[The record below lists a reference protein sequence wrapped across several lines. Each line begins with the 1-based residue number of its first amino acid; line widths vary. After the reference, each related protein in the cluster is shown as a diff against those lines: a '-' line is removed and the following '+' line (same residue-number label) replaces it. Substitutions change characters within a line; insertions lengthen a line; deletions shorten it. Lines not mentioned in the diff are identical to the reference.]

1 MNKRLPRLIKVI
13 YQIIVI
19 FFFTISISQEIEPEI
34 TMERKKLIIL
44 TCEKEDKKIT
54 KKIYQIASSTAM
66 QLNRYNVIDRSQLT
80 RILKEQKLQHS
91 GVVDQNQ
98 AIEIGKVA
106 AANEAL
112 LIQVHNFGQK
122 GVPTEKQK
130 EKEEKEEP
138 ETGLFGWVV
147 KEVVKAE
154 IDKEMENVERYPNN
168 IHTVIDGEVRLI
180 NVETG
185 ESDASF
191 SIHAD
196 HTGGVKTKSLSEA
209 LKQVR
214 SQMYTNLKTMYT
226 LSSEILD
233 VRGGDVTL
241 LLGKN
246 MGVKPGT
253 LFEIIT
259 REEKRVVRDREITI
273 PGKSVGFV
281 EVQTM
286 SMDASEG
293 RVLRKWDDI
302 EPGYQAQ
309 EITGGIFA
317 GGISGMYGSGNRN
330 MRLRVFGNYKP
341 FHRFGWTGYIDIG
354 TVTSYREYASNSDLE
369 EQNFQFGL
377 GVDLN
382 YRLIRTS
389 PFSLG
394 GILSFPFDFH
404 SRSDDGLYGNEN
416 NEVHTVILPV
426 FSPRV
431 GIQSEIM
438 VSPSL
443 DLVIRGEYVLSS
455 INLDNKWTYS
465 DDDESSSLSAHWDL
479 DVGPEPEIN
488 YSGIVLTF
496 GIRSVFFQ

>member
-1 MNKRLPRLIKVI
+1 MMKEYYFIIPFILCIGLAQEVAPKV
-13 YQIIVI
+13 
-19 FFFTISISQEIEPEI
+19 

-44 TCEKEDKKIT
+44 SSENKDSDISKKIT
-54 KKIYQIASSTAM
+54 QIASSTAT
-66 QLNRYNVIDRSQLT
+66 QLNRYDVIDRSQLD
-80 RILKEQKLQHS
+80 RILSEQKLQHS
-91 GVVDQNQ
+91 GVVNPDQ

-106 AANEAL
+106 GANEAL
-112 LIQVHNFGQK
+112 FISITNFGQK
-122 GVPTEKQK
+122 GVPTEKQ
-130 EKEEKEEP
+130 EEKDEEEEP
-138 ETGLFGWVV
+138 ETGLFGWIV
-147 KEVVKAE
+147 KEVVKAG
-154 IDKEMENVERYPNN
+154 IDKELENVERYPNN

-185 ESDASF
+185 ESEASF

-196 HTGGVKTKSLSEA
+196 HTGGVKAKSLSEA

-214 SQMYTNLKTMYT
+214 SQMYTNLKTLYK

-330 MRLRVFGNYKP
+330 MRLRFFGNFNP
-341 FHRFGWTGYIDIG
+341 FHRFGGSAFGDIG
-354 TVTSYREYASNSDLE
+354 TVKDSRDDSD
-369 EQNFQFGL
+369 FQFGF
-377 GVDLN
+377 GFDIN
-382 YRLIRTS
+382 YRIIRTS

-394 GILSFPFDFH
+394 AVLSLPFDFH
-404 SRSDDGLYGNEN
+404 SRSDDVEKILDIES
-416 NEVHTVILPV
+416 HTVYIPV

-443 DLVIRGEYVLSS
+443 DLVIRGEYVLAS
-455 INLDNKWTYS
+455 INLDNQWTYTDE
-465 DDDESSSLSAHWDL
+465 DDASNSIPANWDL
-479 DVGPEPEIN
+479 NEGPEPEIN
-488 YSGIVLTF
+488 YSGIILTF

>member
-13 YQIIVI
+13 YQVIVI
-19 FFFTISISQEIEPEI
+19 SLFSVSISQEIEPEI

-44 TCEKEDKKIT
+44 TGEEKDKEIT
-54 KKIYQIASSTAM
+54 EKIYQIASSTAI
-66 QLNRYNVIDRSQLT
+66 QLNRYNVIDRSQLD

-91 GVVDQNQ
+91 GVVDQDQ
-98 AIEIGKVA
+98 AIEIGRVA
-106 AANEAL
+106 AANQAL
-112 LIQVHNFGQK
+112 FIQVHNFGQK

-130 EKEEKEEP
+130 EKEEEEEP

-214 SQMYTNLKTMYT
+214 SQMYTNLKTLYK

-233 VRGGDVTL
+233 VRGSDITL

-259 REEKRVVRDREITI
+259 REEKRVVRDRVITI

-293 RVLRKWDDI
+293 KVLRKWDDI

-330 MRLRVFGNYKP
+330 MRLRFFGNFNP
-341 FHRFGWTGYIDIG
+341 FHRFGGSAFGDIG
-354 TVTSYREYASNSDLE
+354 TVKDSRGD
-369 EQNFQFGL
+369 QDFQLGL
-377 GVDLN
+377 GLDLN
-382 YRLIRTS
+382 FRIIRTS

-394 GILSFPFDFH
+394 TLLSLPFDFH
-404 SRSDDGLYGNEN
+404 IRSDDET
-416 NEVHTVILPV
+416 HTVVRPI
-426 FSPRV
+426 FSPRI
-431 GIQSEIM
+431 GLQSEIM
-438 VSPSL
+438 LSPKL
-443 DLVIRGEYVLSS
+443 DIVLRAEYCLAS
-455 INLDNKWTYS
+455 INLGDWTYS
-465 DDDESSSLSAHWDL
+465 DEDDESSTLSANWDS
-479 DVGPEPEIN
+479 DNPEPEID
-488 YSGIVLTF
+488 YSGGV
-496 GIRSVFFQ
+496 VFTVGVRMLVFE

>member
-13 YQIIVI
+13 YQVIVI
-19 FFFTISISQEIEPEI
+19 FLFTVSISQEIEPEI

-44 TCEKEDKKIT
+44 TGEEKDKEIT
-54 KKIYQIASSTAM
+54 EKIYQIASSTAT
-66 QLNRYNVIDRSQLT
+66 QLNRYNVIDRSQLD

-122 GVPTEKQK
+122 GVPTDKQK

-138 ETGLFGWVV
+138 ETGLFGWMV

-185 ESDASF
+185 ESEASF

-196 HTGGVKTKSLSEA
+196 HTGGVKAKSLSEA

-246 MGVKPGT
+246 MGVKQGT
-253 LFEIIT
+253 LFEIVT

-317 GGISGMYGSGNRN
+317 GGISGMYGSGNSN
-330 MRLRVFGNYKP
+330 MRLRFFGNFNP
-341 FHRFGWTGYIDIG
+341 FHRFGGSVYGDIG
-354 TVTSYREYASNSDLE
+354 TVKDSREDSDFLL
-369 EQNFQFGL
+369 GL
-377 GVDLN
+377 GFDLN

-389 PFSLG
+389 PFSFG
-394 GILSFPFDFH
+394 GVLSLPFDFH
-404 SRSDDGLYGNEN
+404 SRSDDGDEN
-416 NEVHTVILPV
+416 NETHSVILPI

-438 VSPSL
+438 ISPSL
-443 DLVIRGEYVLSS
+443 DIFIRGEYCC
-455 INLDNKWTYS
+455 K
-465 DDDESSSLSAHWDL
+465 
-479 DVGPEPEIN
+479 
-488 YSGIVLTF
+488 
-496 GIRSVFFQ
+496 FQWKRTLRRRH

>member
-13 YQIIVI
+13 YQVIVI
-19 FFFTISISQEIEPEI
+19 FLFTVSISQEIEPEI

-44 TCEKEDKKIT
+44 TGEEKDKEIT
-54 KKIYQIASSTAM
+54 EKIYQIASSTAT
-66 QLNRYNVIDRSQLT
+66 QLNRYNVIDRSQLD

-122 GVPTEKQK
+122 GVPTDKQK

-138 ETGLFGWVV
+138 ETGLFGWIV

-185 ESDASF
+185 ESEASF
-191 SIHAD
+191 LIYAD
-196 HTGGVKTKSLSEA
+196 HTGGVKAKSLSEA

-214 SQMYTNLKTMYT
+214 SQMYTNLKTLYK

-246 MGVKPGT
+246 MGVKQGT
-253 LFEIIT
+253 LFEIVT

-330 MRLRVFGNYKP
+330 MRLRFFGNFNP
-341 FHRFGWTGYIDIG
+341 FHRFGGSAFGDIG
-354 TVTSYREYASNSDLE
+354 TVKDSRDDSD
-369 EQNFQFGL
+369 FQFGFGL
-377 GVDLN
+377 DMN
-382 YRLIRTS
+382 YRIIRTS

-394 GILSFPFDFH
+394 AVLSLPFDFH
-404 SRSDDGLYGNEN
+404 SRSDDGDEN
-416 NEVHTVILPV
+416 NETHSVILPI

-455 INLDNKWTYS
+455 KNLDNKWTYS
-465 DDDESSSLSAHWDL
+465 DDDEESSSLSAHWDSR
-479 DVGPEPEIN
+479 GEPKIK
-488 YSGIVLTF
+488 YSGFQFSI
-496 GIRSVFFQ
+496 GIRSVFIN

>member
-13 YQIIVI
+13 YQVIVI
-19 FFFTISISQEIEPEI
+19 FLFTVSISQEIEPEI

-44 TCEKEDKKIT
+44 TGEEKDKEIT
-54 KKIYQIASSTAM
+54 EKIYQIASSTAT
-66 QLNRYNVIDRSQLT
+66 QLNRYNVIDRSQLD

-91 GVVDQNQ
+91 GVVDQDQ

-106 AANEAL
+106 AANQAL
-112 LIQVHNFGQK
+112 FIQVHNFGQK
-122 GVPTEKQK
+122 GVPTEKQM
-130 EKEEKEEP
+130 EKEEEEEP

-196 HTGGVKTKSLSEA
+196 YTGGVKAKSLSEA

-214 SQMYTNLKTMYT
+214 SQMYTNLKTLYK

-233 VRGGDVTL
+233 VRGGDITL

-253 LFEIIT
+253 VFEIIT

-330 MRLRVFGNYKP
+330 MRLRFFGNFNP
-341 FHRFGWTGYIDIG
+341 FHRFGGSTFGDIG
-354 TVTSYREYASNSDLE
+354 TVKDSRDDSD
-369 EQNFQFGL
+369 FQFGF
-377 GVDLN
+377 GFDIN
-382 YRLIRTS
+382 YRVIRTS

-394 GILSFPFDFH
+394 AVLSLPFDFH
-404 SRSDDGLYGNEN
+404 SRSDDVEN
-416 NEVHTVILPV
+416 ILGKNIESHTVYIPV

-443 DLVIRGEYVLSS
+443 DLVIRGEYILAS
-455 INLDNKWTYS
+455 INLDNQWTYTDE
-465 DDDESSSLSAHWDL
+465 DDTSNSIPANWE
-479 DVGPEPEIN
+479 GPEPEIN
-488 YSGIVLTF
+488 YSGMILTF

>member
-1 MNKRLPRLIKVI
+1 MLIKLT
-13 YQIIVI
+13 YQTIVI
-19 FFFTISISQEIEPEI
+19 SLFTVSISQEIAPEI

-44 TCEKEDKKIT
+44 TGEEKGKEIT
-54 KKIYQIASSTAM
+54 EKIYQIASSTAT
-66 QLNRYNVIDRSQLT
+66 QLNRYNVIDRSQLD

-91 GVVDQNQ
+91 GVVDQDQ

-106 AANEAL
+106 AANQAL

-122 GVPTEKQK
+122 GVPTEEQK
-130 EKEEKEEP
+130 EKEEEEEP
-138 ETGLFGWVV
+138 TTGLFGWVV

-154 IDKEMENVERYPNN
+154 IDKEMENVERYPSN

-196 HTGGVKTKSLSEA
+196 HTGGVKAKSLSEA

-214 SQMYTNLKTMYT
+214 SQMYTNLKALYK

-246 MGVKPGT
+246 MGVKEGT

-259 REEKRVVRDREITI
+259 REEKRLVRDREITV

-281 EVQTM
+281 KVQTI
-286 SMDASEG
+286 SIDASEG

-317 GGISGMYGSGNRN
+317 GGISGMYGSGNSN
-330 MRLRVFGNYKP
+330 MRLRFFGNFNP
-341 FHRFGWTGYIDIG
+341 FNRFGGSAFGDIG
-354 TVTSYREYASNSDLE
+354 TVKDSRDDSD
-369 EQNFQFGL
+369 FQFGF
-377 GVDLN
+377 GFDMN
-382 YRLIRTS
+382 YRIVRTS

-394 GILSFPFDFH
+394 AVLSLPFDFH
-404 SRSDDGLYGNEN
+404 SRSDDGDEISGIDIES
-416 NEVHTVILPV
+416 HTVYLPV

-438 VSPSL
+438 VSPIL
-443 DLVIRGEYVLSS
+443 DVVIRGEYVIES
-455 INLDNKWTYS
+455 INLGNRWTYTDE
-465 DDDESSSLSAHWDL
+465 DDASNSSPANWDPNK
-479 DVGPEPEIN
+479 GPEPEID
-488 YSGIVLTF
+488 YSGFQFSI
-496 GIRSVFFQ
+496 GIRSVFIN

>member
-13 YQIIVI
+13 YQVIVI
-19 FFFTISISQEIEPEI
+19 FLFTVSISQEIEPEI

-44 TCEKEDKKIT
+44 TGEEKDKEIT
-54 KKIYQIASSTAM
+54 EKIYQIASSTAT
-66 QLNRYNVIDRSQLT
+66 QLNRYNVIDRSQLD

-106 AANEAL
+106 AANQAL

-168 IHTVIDGEVRLI
+168 IHTIIDGEVRLI

-185 ESDASF
+185 ESEASF

-196 HTGGVKTKSLSEA
+196 HTGGVKAKSLSEA

-214 SQMYTNLKTMYT
+214 SQMYTNLKTLYK

-233 VRGGDVTL
+233 VRGSDVTL

-317 GGISGMYGSGNRN
+317 GGISGMYGSGNSN
-330 MRLRVFGNYKP
+330 MRLRFFGNFNP
-341 FHRFGWTGYIDIG
+341 FHRFGGSVYGDIG
-354 TVTSYREYASNSDLE
+354 TVKDSRDDPD
-369 EQNFQFGL
+369 FQFGFGL
-377 GVDLN
+377 DMN
-382 YRLIRTS
+382 YRIIRTS

-394 GILSFPFDFH
+394 AVLSLPFDFH
-404 SRSDDGLYGNEN
+404 SRSDDGDEN
-416 NEVHTVILPV
+416 NETHSVILPI
-426 FSPRV
+426 FSPRA

-465 DDDESSSLSAHWDL
+465 DDDDESSSLSAHWDL

>member
-13 YQIIVI
+13 YQVIVI
-19 FFFTISISQEIEPEI
+19 FLFTVAISQEIEPEI

-44 TCEKEDKKIT
+44 TGEEKDKEIT
-54 KKIYQIASSTAM
+54 EKIYQIASSTAT
-66 QLNRYNVIDRSQLT
+66 QLNRYNVIDRSQLD

-98 AIEIGKVA
+98 AIEIGKMA
-106 AANEAL
+106 AANQAL
-112 LIQVHNFGQK
+112 FIQVHNFGQK

-138 ETGLFGWVV
+138 ETGLFAWVV

-214 SQMYTNLKTMYT
+214 SQMYTNLKTLYK

-233 VRGGDVTL
+233 VRGSDITL

-317 GGISGMYGSGNRN
+317 GGISGMYGSGNSN
-330 MRLRVFGNYKP
+330 MRLRFFGNFNP
-341 FHRFGWTGYIDIG
+341 FHQFGGSVYGDIG
-354 TVTSYREYASNSDLE
+354 TVKDSRDDSD
-369 EQNFQFGL
+369 FQFGFGL
-377 GVDLN
+377 DMN
-382 YRLIRTS
+382 YRVIRTS
-389 PFSLG
+389 SFSLG
-394 GILSFPFDFH
+394 GILSLPFDFH
-404 SRSDDGLYGNEN
+404 SRSDDGVENEKL
-416 NEVHTVILPV
+416 HTVLLPV
-426 FSPRV
+426 LSPRIGV
-431 GIQSEIM
+431 QSEIM
-438 VSPSL
+438 LSPSL
-443 DLVIRGEYVLSS
+443 DVVIRGEYVLAS
-455 INLDNKWTYS
+455 INLDNRWTYTDE
-465 DDDESSSLSAHWDL
+465 DDASNSIPANWDL
-479 DVGPEPEIN
+479 NKGPEPEIDYN
-488 YSGIVLTF
+488 GFQFSI
-496 GIRSVFFQ
+496 GIRSVFIN

>member
-13 YQIIVI
+13 YQVI
-19 FFFTISISQEIEPEI
+19 GIFLFTVSISQEIEPEI
-34 TMERKKLIIL
+34 TMELKKLIIL
-44 TCEKEDKKIT
+44 TGEEKDKEIT
-54 KKIYQIASSTAM
+54 EKIYQIASSTAT
-66 QLNRYNVIDRSQLT
+66 QLNRYNVIDRSQLD

-91 GVVDQNQ
+91 GVIDQNQ

-130 EKEEKEEP
+130 EKEEEEEP
-138 ETGLFGWVV
+138 ETGLLGWVV

-180 NVETG
+180 KVETG
-185 ESDASF
+185 ESVASF

-246 MGVKPGT
+246 MGVKQGT
-253 LFEIIT
+253 LFEIVT

-317 GGISGMYGSGNRN
+317 GGISGMYGSGNSN
-330 MRLRVFGNYKP
+330 MRLRFFGNFNP
-341 FHRFGWTGYIDIG
+341 FHHFGGSAFGDIG
-354 TVTSYREYASNSDLE
+354 TVKDSRDDSD
-369 EQNFQFGL
+369 FQFGF
-377 GVDLN
+377 GFDIN
-382 YRLIRTS
+382 YRIIRTS

-394 GILSFPFDFH
+394 AVLSLPFDFH
-404 SRSDDGLYGNEN
+404 SRSDDGDEN
-416 NEVHTVILPV
+416 NETHSVILPI

-455 INLDNKWTYS
+455 INLDNKWTYLD

-496 GIRSVFFQ
+496 GIRSVYFQ